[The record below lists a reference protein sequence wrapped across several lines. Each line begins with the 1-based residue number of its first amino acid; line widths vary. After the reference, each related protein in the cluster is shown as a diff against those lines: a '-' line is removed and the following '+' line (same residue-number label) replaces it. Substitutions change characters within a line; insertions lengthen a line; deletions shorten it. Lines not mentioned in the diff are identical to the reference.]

1 MKLVMKCIVIYL
13 LCISL
18 TGCWDSLDLENMYY
32 VNALAIDYNEDKF
45 EVYAQAVNFQ
55 AMASGAEGKGA
66 GTGPLA
72 YVGFARGE
80 TIVKAIH
87 NLYGHTQR
95 RLYWGHTSA
104 IVFTEN
110 SLKQGIDNITDLVR
124 YHEFRHTL
132 WFFGTT
138 ESPTKLLSSFPIIEL
153 SVIQS
158 YLGEPESGYEQSSII
173 QPKRMHRFYAE
184 YHEPGSTF
192 IFPIINLANYWF
204 EEEKPYPSLFIE
216 GAGFI
221 KNSSYLGMLSK
232 TDLHGLRW
240 INEKTNR
247 SPLPFNNGDHY
258 SGTAVLEKPKVHIS
272 TNINGSSVTFDIKTS
287 LIASIVELQQQV
299 KTDELRKAI
308 IDKVKSEIRETYEI
322 GLEHNIDT
330 LNLTYHLYR
339 KDPKK
344 FWQLTQNETFPLTK
358 DSLRNIEV
366 EIRYIK
372 MEKDKLKPD
381 SEMNHPRKIFFD

>member
-1 MKLVMKCIVIYL
+1 MKFVLKWFITFL
-13 LCISL
+13 LLLSL

-32 VNALAIDYNEDKF
+32 VNALAIDYIDGKF
-45 EVYAQAVNFQ
+45 EVYAQVVNFQ

-72 YVGFARGE
+72 YVGLGRGE
-80 TIVKAIH
+80 TIAKAIH

-104 IVFTEN
+104 LIFTEN
-110 SLKQGIDNITDLVR
+110 TLKLGFDSITDLLR
-124 YHEFRHTL
+124 YHEFRHTV

-138 ESPTKLLSSFPIIEL
+138 ESPIKLLSSFPIIEL

-158 YLGEPESGYEQSSII
+158 FLGEPESGYEQSSVVE
-173 QPKRMHRFYAE
+173 PKRIHRFYAE
-184 YHEPGSTF
+184 YHEPGRTF
-192 IFPIINLANYWF
+192 IFPIINLVDYWY
-204 EEEKPYPSLFIE
+204 EDEKPYPSLFIE

-221 KNSSYLGMLSK
+221 KNHVYEGMLPK
-232 TDLHGLRW
+232 KDVTGLRW
-240 INEKTNR
+240 LNEKTNR
-247 SPLPFNNGDHY
+247 SPLAFDNGNGF
-258 SGTAVLEKPKVHIS
+258 SGTVVLEKPKVHIS

-287 LIASIVELQQQV
+287 LIASVVELRKQV
-299 KTDELRKAI
+299 KTDELKKAI
-308 IDKVKSEIRETYEI
+308 IDAVKSEIRATFEK
-322 GLEHNIDT
+322 GLENHIDT
-330 LNLTYHLYR
+330 LNLSYQLYR

-344 FWQLTQNETFPLTK
+344 FRQLTENEILPLTN

-366 EIRYIK
+366 EIRYIR

-381 SEMNHPRKIFFD
+381 SEMNNPRNFFKD